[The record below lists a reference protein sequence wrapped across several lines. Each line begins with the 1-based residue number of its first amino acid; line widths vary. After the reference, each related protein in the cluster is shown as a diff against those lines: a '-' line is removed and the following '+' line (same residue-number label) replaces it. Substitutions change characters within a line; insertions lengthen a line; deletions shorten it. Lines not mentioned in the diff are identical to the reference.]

1 MDTATSNTTN
11 YKDKKKFKINKNFIL
26 VTAIAL
32 FIVFSMVLIYVLVN
46 KFDDVNIL
54 SVRKEYN
61 YVFESKGD
69 TLSIPLYIGKR
80 NTFLSNYREIESTSI
95 SSKDC
100 SLSSQ
105 LEAIEVGCT
114 LFYNND
120 KYFEYIYH
128 LSFDSYDDFIEPLFI
143 SDGLFNITY
152 KNGNKLSF
160 EIGNLCLFFNTHLI
174 ATNDMMFSKLSAVT
188 NIVDGIETI
197 VGLNATIRNNT
208 NTTLHIKK
216 ISLGNMHYD
225 FDYMHFENTSL
236 DTACNLKSRDESYSY
251 QQLFID
257 EGDMDLHI
265 DRKSQ
270 IDIFIPIKYK
280 KDIVYLERFPI
291 YVDYEKDGVESN
303 FIQDD
308 FQFVKHANVLD
319 YNGVKKYVYK
329 YY

>member
-1 MDTATSNTTN
+1 M
-11 YKDKKKFKINKNFIL
+11 KINKNIILITLFSAFI
-26 VTAIAL
+26 I
-32 FIVFSMVLIYVLVN
+32 FSMALIYILVN
-46 KFDDVNIL
+46 KYDDVNIL

-69 TLSIPLYIGKR
+69 TLSIPIYIGKR

-100 SLSSQ
+100 TLSSS

-114 LFYNND
+114 LFYNSD

-143 SDGLFNITY
+143 NDGLFNITY

-174 ATNDMMFSKLSAVT
+174 VANDMMFSKLSAVT

-208 NTTLHIKK
+208 DLDLHIKK

-225 FDYMHFENTSL
+225 FDYMHFEETSL
-236 DTACNLKSRDESYSY
+236 DTSCNLKSRDETYTY
-251 QQLFID
+251 KQLFID
-257 EGDMDLHI
+257 EGDMNLNI
-265 DRKSQ
+265 ENRKQ
-270 IDIFIPIKYK
+270 TDIFIPIKYL

-291 YVDYEKDGVESN
+291 YVTYELGGLELTY
-303 FIQDD
+303 IQDD
-308 FQFVKHANVLD
+308 FQFVKHSNVLEN
-319 YNGVKKYVYK
+319 NGVKKYVYR